1 MNSGCSESI
10 GSASCPA
17 DAFAMD
23 SCHQTSRPA
32 CMEISFLVRSTTTTF
47 PTVGHA
53 LLSSASSTAALSGTT
68 LPRRQPPSAVM
79 TMEQPASLMR
89 SRSALAEKPAKTT
102 LWGAPKRAQAS
113 MAIAASGII
122 GR

>member
-1 MNSGCSESI
+1 MKSGCSA
-10 GSASCPA
+10 GRLVGGHSAEAPFIC
-17 DAFAMD
+17 

-32 CMEISFLVRSTTTTF
+32 FISTASLVRRTTRQLF
-47 PTVGHA
+47 TVGV
-53 LLSSASSTAALSGTT
+53 SASGASTFALSGTD

-79 TMEQPASLMR
+79 QSFAPQSLMR
-89 SRSALAEKPAKTT
+89 SRSASAEKPPKTT
-102 LWGAPKRAQAS
+102 VCVAPMRAQAS